1 MKKSEKK
8 TFKVGNIILHKVS
21 IGKDIYAQQPDGE
34 NRFVRKEV
42 EEREET
48 LLIVGYSD
56 KSFIVTP
63 LGSPIGV
70 SPIGVGSR
78 QARFTFGGFPNCF
91 KLLSKYVNE
100 TCYSVS
106 S

>member
-21 IGKDIYAQQPDGE
+21 IANDIYAQQSDGE
-34 NRFVRKEV
+34 SRFVRKEV

-63 LGSPIGV
+63 LG

>member
-21 IGKDIYAQQPDGE
+21 IGKDIYAQQSDGE

-70 SPIGVGSR
+70 GSR

-106 S
+106 SWFL

>member
-21 IGKDIYAQQPDGE
+21 IGKDIYAQQSDGE
-34 NRFVRKEV
+34 NRFVRKEI

-48 LLIVGYSD
+48 LLIAGYSD

-63 LGSPIGV
+63 LG

>member
-21 IGKDIYAQQPDGE
+21 IGKDIYAQQSDGE
-34 NRFVRKEV
+34 SRFVRKEI

-63 LGSPIGV
+63 LG

>member
-1 MKKSEKK
+1 MKKSEKN
-8 TFKVGNIILHKVS
+8 TFKVGNIILHKVN
-21 IGKDIYAQQPDGE
+21 IGNDIYARQSDGE
-34 NRFVRKEV
+34 SRFVRKEV

-63 LGSPIGV
+63 LGPA
-70 SPIGVGSR
+70 IGVGSR
-78 QARFTFGGFPNCF
+78 RPIFAFGGFPNCF